1 MTNSRKTAI
10 ARRSLGSNVG
20 KRLYR
25 LGTLFWLSSGLLPF
39 LEFSARAQFRQAA
52 TVQAPEPSTPKSSET
67 GIAADQHLGQ
77 DPAGAISGTIVDET
91 GALIAGAHI
100 KLSQEGHPDQD
111 AISNSDGQFS
121 LRSSIPGPFQ
131 LTIMFEG
138 FATQTYSGAVLW
150 GENYAV
156 PPITLTVAATVTN
169 VRVSMS
175 LEQIA
180 EAEIKDQE
188 KQRIL
193 GALPNFYVTY
203 DPAAPPLTSKQKFK
217 LAWKATTDPV
227 NILVAAGT
235 AGMEQAANS
244 FPGHG
249 QGAQG
254 YAKRFG
260 AVYAD
265 SLTGTFIGSAILPSV
280 FKQDPRYFYKGTGTV
295 RFRILFALAS
305 SVICKGDNGRW
316 QANYSAIVGGFTAAG
331 LSNLYYPAS
340 DRSTSALT
348 VENALIG
355 IGSSA
360 AANVLQEFLFRKLTP
375 HAPNYARANP

>member
-52 TVQAPEPSTPKSSET
+52 TVQAPEPSTLKSSET

-203 DPAAPPLTSKQKFK
+203 DPAAPPLTS
-217 LAWKATTDPV
+217 
-227 NILVAAGT
+227 
-235 AGMEQAANS
+235 QAANS

>member
-1 MTNSRKTAI
+1 M
-10 ARRSLGSNVG
+10 
-20 KRLYR
+20 
-25 LGTLFWLSSGLLPF
+25 
-39 LEFSARAQFRQAA
+39 
-52 TVQAPEPSTPKSSET
+52 
-67 GIAADQHLGQ
+67 
-77 DPAGAISGTIVDET
+77 DET
-91 GALIAGAHI
+91 GGLIAGAHI
-100 KLSQEGHPDQD
+100 KLSQEGHPDQG

-121 LRSSIPGPFQ
+121 LRNISPGPFQ

-138 FATQTYSGAVLW
+138 FATQTYSGALRW
-150 GENYAV
+150 GESSIV
-156 PPITLTVAATVTN
+156 PPITLMVAGTVSN

-175 LEQIA
+175 QEQIA

-227 NILVAAGT
+227 NIAVAAGT

-244 FPGHG
+244 FPGYG

-254 YAKRFG
+254 YAKRFS

-265 SLTGTFIGSAILPSV
+265 SITGTFIGSAILPSV
-280 FKQDPRYFYKGTGTV
+280 FKQDPRYFYRGSGTV
-295 RFRILFALAS
+295 RSRILYALAS

-316 QANYSAIVGGFTAAG
+316 QANYSAIIGGFTAAG
-331 LSNLYYPAS
+331 ISNLYYPAS
-340 DRSTSALT
+340 DRSTSVLT

-355 IGSSA
+355 IGSTA
-360 AANVLQEFLFRKLTP
+360 ATNVLQEFVFRKLTP
-375 HAPNYARANP
+375 HAPSYAAADP